1 MKNANSPKAAVS
13 RRKVTLLMVLCG
25 VVGGMTAQAASAA
38 TPADDDLPRLV
49 VRFPADT
56 LGTDS
61 GAKTVYRRLVRA
73 AEEVCPAVSS
83 ASPFVNTAVQ
93 ACRDQAIARAVHQI
107 GSPRLAALHAASSKS
122 G

>member
-1 MKNANSPKAAVS
+1 MQYDISYKTAVA

-25 VVGGMTAQAASAA
+25 VVGGVTAQAASAA
-38 TPADDDLPRLV
+38 IPADDDLPRLA
-49 VRFPADT
+49 VRFPAAS

-73 AEEVCPAVSS
+73 AEEVCPMSSS
-83 ASPFVNTAVQ
+83 ASLFVSPAVQ
-93 ACRDQAIARAVHQI
+93 SCRNQAVARAVHQI
-107 GSPRLAALHAASSKS
+107 NSPRLAALYAASSKS